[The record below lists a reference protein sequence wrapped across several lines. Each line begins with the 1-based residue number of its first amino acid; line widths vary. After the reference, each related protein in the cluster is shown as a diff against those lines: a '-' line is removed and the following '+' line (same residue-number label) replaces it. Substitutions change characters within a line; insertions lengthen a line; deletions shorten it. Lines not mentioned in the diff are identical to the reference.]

1 MHRYINIYI
10 QLRKQMNYIK
20 ASIVAYAN
28 VSTSLLPCPLVFYIK
43 KGIDIKIYTY
53 GLQLK

>member
-1 MHRYINIYI
+1 
-10 QLRKQMNYIK
+10 MNYIK

-28 VSTSLLPCPLVFYIK
+28 VSTSLTLPRPVVFYIK